1 MRESKVRAFFVE
13 VSWKYMYGGYSYD
26 KIPDQE
32 YGEKFKLT

>member
-26 KIPDQE
+26 KIPT
-32 YGEKFKLT
+32 KNMAKNLN